1 MCSIGRYL
9 NILVISLWSMTHH
22 LIGNSYKLK
31 SLYEGNFM
39 FVGMGTANKHTN
51 RNGIQKSYFG
61 PLQKALIREKLEG
74 VIALKSLSD
83 LFISLFPTSI
93 T

>member
-1 MCSIGRYL
+1 
-9 NILVISLWSMTHH
+9 
-22 LIGNSYKLK
+22 
-31 SLYEGNFM
+31 M

-74 VIALKSLSD
+74 VIALKSLYD